1 MDKFE
6 IVVTTLLGIEG
17 ITANEIRKLGYETKT
32 VEDGRVTFIGDFSA
46 VCRANMWLRTC
57 ERVLIKIGEFS
68 AFSFDELFEKT
79 KKLPWSEW
87 IPKNAAFPV
96 KGYSLRSKLHSVPDC
111 QSIIKKSIVDSL
123 SQYYKISDFEENGA
137 LYQIE
142 FSIMRDRVTL
152 MIDTTGTAL
161 HKRGYRQNSNKAP
174 LRETIAAAMVIL
186 SRFSYS
192 GVFADPF
199 CGSGTIPIEAGLI
212 AKNIAPGLFR
222 SFAAQ
227 SFRQISEKLW
237 IDAKTEARDK
247 IRKDSK
253 LTILASDI
261 DPFAVK
267 LTSENSVKAKV
278 SDLITVTQCD
288 VKDFKNSET
297 GGTIVCNP
305 PYGERLLDEEQCREI
320 TRNMGK
326 MYKNLDRWTL
336 FALTPLEGFE
346 EYFGINAS
354 KKRKI
359 YNGMIK
365 CDLYQYFPSKIN
377 IKNT

>member
-32 VEDGRVTFIGDFSA
+32 VEDGRVTFIGDFLA

-79 KKLPWSEW
+79 KKLPWARW
-87 IPKNAAFPV
+87 IPKNATFPV

-111 QSIIKKSIVDSL
+111 QSIIKKSIVDSM
-123 SQYYKISDFEENGA
+123 SQYYNISQFEENGA
-137 LYQIE
+137 LYQVE
-142 FSIMRDRVTL
+142 FSIMRDKVTL

-161 HKRGYRQNSNKAP
+161 HKRGYRQNSNMAP

-186 SRFSYS
+186 SRFSYN

-199 CGSGTIPIEAGLI
+199 CGSGTIPIEAGLL

-222 SFAAQ
+222 SFSSQ
-227 SFRQISEKLW
+227 NFRQIPEKLW
-237 IDAKTEARDK
+237 TDARTEARDK
-247 IRKDSK
+247 IRKDTK
-253 LTILASDI
+253 ITILASDI

-267 LTSENSVKAKV
+267 LTFENSVKAKV
-278 SDLITVTQCD
+278 SDLITVKQCD

-305 PYGERLLDEEQCREI
+305 PYGERLLDEEQCRKI
-320 TRNMGK
+320 TKNMGEI
-326 MYKNLDRWTL
+326 YKRLDRWTL

-346 EYFGINAS
+346 KFFGKNAS

-365 CDLYQYFPSKIN
+365 CNLYQYFPSNK
-377 IKNT
+377 